1 MTKSP
6 KRESTEKHVYLQ
18 EWMHRWYVAL
28 SLALYSAAVGIA
40 LLAAA
45 YSPAGFWHGLLEAL
59 KQLLNQV

>member
-18 EWMHRWYVAL
+18 DWMDSWSVGL
-28 SLALYSAAVGIA
+28 ELALYLGAVGVA
-40 LLAAA
+40 LLVAT

>member
-6 KRESTEKHVYLQ
+6 KRESAEKHVYLQ
-18 EWMHRWYVAL
+18 DWMHRWYVAL
-28 SLALYSAAVGIA
+28 ELTLCLAAVGVA
-40 LLAAA
+40 LLIAT

>member
-6 KRESTEKHVYLQ
+6 KREPAEKHVYLQ
-18 EWMHRWYVAL
+18 DRMDSWSAGLE
-28 SLALYSAAVGIA
+28 LALYLGAVGVA

-45 YSPAGFWHGLLEAL
+45 YSPAGFWHGFLETL

>member
-6 KRESTEKHVYLQ
+6 KRESTERHVYLQ
-18 EWMHRWYVAL
+18 DRMDSWSVGLE
-28 SLALYSAAVGIA
+28 LALYLGAVGFA
-40 LLAAA
+40 LLVAA